1 MIRETPA
8 APHAPIKVELH
19 LHDPGRATDQ
29 ACPGA
34 AIADGILRAAAAAR
48 CSCSASASA
57 QHPDNSHAY
66 SDCKDAWIQQVQ
78 AQPLAEHRR
87 HH

>member
-8 APHAPIKVELH
+8 PPQASIKVELH
-19 LHDPGRATDQ
+19 PHDPGRTTDQ

-34 AIADGILRAAAAAR
+34 ALANRMSPVSGRRPVQLHCQAR
-48 CSCSASASA
+48 
-57 QHPDNSHAY
+57 HPDNSHAY

-78 AQPLAEHRR
+78 AQALAEHRR